1 MSKAKKQLH
10 VVSISSGKKGCK
22 VSRPFLVTNPGDKV
36 KFQNKTKGKVYLHI
50 SEDKIFKKGMFSVAK
65 GKTLTQVTRRV
76 NRGVYPYAV
85 FCEEKAKFCTGSSMP
100 IIIVPR

>member
-1 MSKAKKQLH
+1 MPKAKKKLH
-10 VVSISSGKKGCK
+10 LVSISSGKKGCK
-22 VSRPFLVTNPGDKV
+22 VSRPFLVTSVGDKV
-36 KFQNKTKGKVYLHI
+36 RFQNKTKGKVYLHM
-50 SEDKIFKKGMFSVAK
+50 SEDDIFRKAMFTIVRGMS
-65 GKTLTQVTRRV
+65 LTQTTRRV

>member
-1 MSKAKKQLH
+1 MPKAKKKLH
-10 VVSISSGKKGCK
+10 LVSISSGKKGCK
-22 VSRPFLVTNPGDKV
+22 VSRPFLVTTPGDRV
-36 KFQNKTKGKVYLHI
+36 RFQNKTKGKVYLHI
-50 SEDKIFKKGMFSVAK
+50 SEDKLFVKAMFTIVSGM
-65 GKTLTQVTRRV
+65 TLTQTTRRV